1 MAAAT
6 PPLSLGEILDR
17 TVQLYRRNF
26 LLFMGIS
33 LLPAAFNV
41 LVAGSVSIFFTSRA
55 AVFQTPAGAQALL
68 GLIAVLA
75 LFFVAG
81 VPLLIAIVSLA
92 LSALN
97 HAAFLRNRGEASTIR
112 SAYAYGLRH
121 FWRYLGILGFQLLFA
136 AILPGAV
143 FAGVFFVGGMVI
155 ALLATT
161 GAGKA
166 LAVLFGVLAVALIF
180 VLVAVAAWIWLRYC
194 LAFPVC
200 VTEDGKPWACM
211 QRSSQL
217 SKGSRGRIFVMY
229 LLVLVLTWVAYYAL
243 TLPVDILLKLTVY
256 KSMGAVAL
264 LTKPPVALQVI
275 SLFINFL
282 ERAFVMPIYAIAL
295 LLFYNDQR
303 TRQEGYDI
311 ELLMA
316 QAGWTTLA
324 QPPAGVVE
332 SAGAIAPLQAAM
344 ESVQETPRIE
354 LTSPGLPLSE
364 LPASHPDPERPDPER
379 PGGNGA

>member
-1 MAAAT
+1 MAAAA

-17 TVQLYRRNF
+17 TVQLYRQNF
-26 LLFMGIS
+26 LLFVGIS
-33 LLPAAFNV
+33 LLPAAFEV
-41 LVAGSVSIFFTSRA
+41 LVTGGVSIFFTSRA
-55 AVFQTPAGAQALL
+55 AVFQTPASGQAVL
-68 GLIAVLA
+68 GLIAVLV
-75 LFFVAG
+75 LFFLAG
-81 VPLLIAIVSLA
+81 VPLLIAAFSLA

-97 HAAFLRNRGEASTIR
+97 QAAFLRYRGETATIR
-112 SAYAYGLRH
+112 AVYAHGLRH
-121 FWRYLGILGFQLLFA
+121 FWRYLGIFGLQLLFA

-143 FAGVFFVGGMVI
+143 FAGIFFVGGMII

-166 LAVLFGVLAVALIF
+166 LAVLFAVLAVALIF
-180 VLVAVAAWIWLRYC
+180 VLMAVAIWIWLRYC

-200 VTEDGKPWACM
+200 ATEERKPWSCI

-229 LLVLVLTWVAYYAL
+229 LLVFVLTLVAYYAL

-256 KSMGAVAL
+256 RSMGAVAL
-264 LTKPPVALQVI
+264 LTKPPVVLQVV
-275 SLFINFL
+275 SLFISFL
-282 ERAFVMPIYAIAL
+282 ERSFAMPVYAIAL

-316 QAGWTTLA
+316 QAGWTTPV
-324 QPPAGVVE
+324 QPPAEAAALPMAPSLIQTEAVAETPVADTSVTDTGPAAA
-332 SAGAIAPLQAAM
+332 SAPL
-344 ESVQETPRIE
+344 PD
-354 LTSPGLPLSE
+354 
-364 LPASHPDPERPDPER
+364 HPEV
-379 PGGNGA
+379 NGA